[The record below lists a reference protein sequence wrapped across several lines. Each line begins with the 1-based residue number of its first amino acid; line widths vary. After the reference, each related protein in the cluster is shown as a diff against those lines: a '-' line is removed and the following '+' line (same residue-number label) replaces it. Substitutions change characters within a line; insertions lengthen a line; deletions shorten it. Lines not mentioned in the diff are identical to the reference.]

1 MSRRATQTLLRRAEA
16 AGLASEYEPAGGGA
30 PRAIGPEVLATVLE
44 RLEQQGPADAQRAR
58 RAAAAFRS
66 AAPCLSV
73 AEATGRDRV
82 WGLWTHLYSLRSDR
96 GFGIGHLGDL
106 RRLVRWA
113 GERGADFVGLNPLHG
128 LPAGGRDV
136 SPYSPV
142 TRLFRDPL
150 HLDLTA
156 TPEWSESAEA
166 RRLFESGESGRE
178 RRRLVERDRID
189 HARAEALRAQVVLP
203 LWRQFQRA
211 HRASDDDR
219 GRAFARFVRDGGQ
232 TLLDYATYRALEQRM
247 LREGRSRD
255 WRDWPA
261 AYHDPRGEAVRGFRV
276 RESDPVERAL
286 WELFELDRQLA
297 EVDREARR
305 AGLSLGL
312 YQDLALGSDAGGFDP
327 WAFPEGFVDGV
338 SLGAPPDDYARDGQ
352 DWGLPPLHPWSVGRD
367 DFAFFRRVLRAGLAH
382 AGMLRIDHVL
392 GLLRQWWIPDERS
405 ATEGVYVRFPASA
418 LLSVVAEESRRAG
431 AVIVGEDLGTVPRG
445 FTSLLARHGVLSCRV
460 LLFERDR
467 LGRFRPASAWSK
479 RALATAHTHDHP
491 PMAGW
496 WSQRD
501 LERRAELGELDE
513 AGLERAAQERD
524 RERRALVTRLLRAGA
539 LERAEE
545 ARDPGLRCAAIH
557 RFLCRT
563 PSPLVGLSL
572 DDLAGEEEPVNIP
585 GVPLSRFPAWQRRMA
600 RPLDELLGDPELDR
614 RLGEAPLLRPRSGS
628 QPASTA
634 AASRAMSGS
643 SSVSKT

>member
-1 MSRRATQTLLRRAEA
+1 MSARETQTLLRRAEA

-30 PRAIGPEVLATVLE
+30 PRAICREALATVLGL
-44 RLEQQGPADAQRAR
+44 LEQQGPADADRVRRVGAAH
-58 RAAAAFRS
+58 RAAA
-66 AAPCLSV
+66 PCVSV

-106 RRLVRWA
+106 RQLVRWA

-128 LPAGGRDV
+128 LPAGGHEV
-136 SPYSPV
+136 SPYAPV

-150 HLDLTA
+150 HFDLMA
-156 TPEWSESAEA
+156 TPEWSECGEA
-166 RRLFESGESGRE
+166 RRLFESGATARE
-178 RRRLVERDRID
+178 RRRLVESDRID
-189 HARAEALRAQVVLP
+189 HAQADALRARIVEP
-203 LWRQFQRA
+203 LWQQFQRA
-211 HRASDDDR
+211 HRARDDER
-219 GRAFARFVRDGGQ
+219 GRAFACFVRDGGR

-255 WRDWPA
+255 WRRWPA
-261 AYHDPRGEAVRGFRV
+261 AWRSPRSEAVRAFRAQ
-276 RESDPVERAL
+276 ESDRVERVQ

-297 EVDREARR
+297 DVDREARR

-312 YQDLALGSDAGGFDP
+312 YQDLALGSDAGGFDC

-352 DWGLPPLHPWSVGRD
+352 DWGLPPLHPWSLGQD

-392 GLLRQWWIPDERS
+392 GLLRQWWIPDEHP

-467 LGRFRPASAWSK
+467 RGRFRPASAWSR

-496 WSQRD
+496 WSERD
-501 LERRAELGELDE
+501 LERRAELGELDAESLARARAERE
-513 AGLERAAQERD
+513 A
-524 RERRALVTRLLRAGA
+524 ERRALVSRLLRAGA
-539 LERAEE
+539 LAH
-545 ARDPGLRCAAIH
+545 AQDAQDPGLRCAAIH

-572 DDLAGEEEPVNIP
+572 DDLAGEAEPVNIP
-585 GVPLSRFPAWQRRMA
+585 GVPLDRFPAWQRRMS
-600 RPLDELLGDPELDR
+600 RSLDDLLSDPELDR
-614 RLGEAPLLRPRSGS
+614 RLGEAPRLRPR
-628 QPASTA
+628 
-634 AASRAMSGS
+634 R
-643 SSVSKT
+643 

>member
-1 MSRRATQTLLRRAEA
+1 MSGRATQALLRRAEA

-30 PRAIGPEVLATVLE
+30 PRAICREALATVLE
-44 RLEQQGPADAQRAR
+44 RLEQQGPADAGRAR
-58 RAAAAFRS
+58 RISAAHRS
-66 AAPCLSV
+66 AAPCVSV

-106 RRLVRWA
+106 RQLVRWA

-128 LPAGGRDV
+128 LPGGGHEV

-142 TRLFRDPL
+142 TRLFRDPM

-156 TPEWSESAEA
+156 TPEWSDCPEA

-178 RRRLVERDRID
+178 RRRLVESDRID
-189 HARAEALRAQVVLP
+189 HARAEALRARIALP
-203 LWRQFQRA
+203 LWQQFQRA
-211 HRASDDDR
+211 HRAGDDER
-219 GRAFARFVRDGGQ
+219 GRAFTRFVHDGGQ

-247 LREGRSRD
+247 LGEGRSRD
-255 WRDWPA
+255 WRSWPA
-261 AYHDPRGEAVRGFRV
+261 TYHDPRGETVRRFRAQ
-276 RESDPVERAL
+276 ESDPIERAL

-312 YQDLALGSDAGGFDP
+312 YQDLALGSDAGGFDC

-352 DWGLPPLHPWSVGRD
+352 NWGLPPLHPWNLGQD

-392 GLLRQWWIPDERS
+392 GLLRQWWIPDERPS
-405 ATEGVYVRFPASA
+405 TEGVYVRFPASA

-467 LGRFRPASAWSK
+467 RGGFRRASEWSK

-496 WSQRD
+496 WSARD
-501 LERRAELGELDE
+501 LERRAELGELDAVALARAREERE
-513 AGLERAAQERD
+513 AERW
-524 RERRALVTRLLRAGA
+524 ALVSRLLRAGA
-539 LERAEE
+539 LACEE
-545 ARDPGLRCAAIH
+545 DAQDPELRCAAIH

-585 GVPLSRFPAWQRRMA
+585 GVPLSRFPAWQRRMG
-600 RPLDELLGDPELDR
+600 RSLDDLLGDPELDR
-614 RLGEAPLLRPRSGS
+614 RLGEAPVLRPR
-628 QPASTA
+628 
-634 AASRAMSGS
+634 R
-643 SSVSKT
+643 

>member
-1 MSRRATQTLLRRAEA
+1 MSGRATQALLRRAEA

-30 PRAIGPEVLATVLE
+30 PRTICREALATVLE
-44 RLEQQGPADAQRAR
+44 RLEQQGPADAERVR
-58 RAAAAFRS
+58 RLGAAHRS
-66 AAPCLSV
+66 AMPCVSV

-128 LPAGGRDV
+128 LPAGGSEV

-142 TRLFRDPL
+142 TRLFRDPM
-150 HLDLTA
+150 HADLTA
-156 TPEWSESAEA
+156 TPEWSECAEA
-166 RRLFESGESGRE
+166 RRLFESGETGRE
-178 RRRLVERDRID
+178 RRRLVASDRID
-189 HARAEALRAQVVLP
+189 HARAEALRARIALP
-203 LWRQFQRA
+203 LWQQFQRA
-211 HRASDDDR
+211 HRARDDER
-219 GRAFARFVRDGGQ
+219 ARAFTRFVRDGGR
-232 TLLDYATYRALEQRM
+232 TLLDYATYRALEQHM
-247 LREGRSRD
+247 LREARSRD
-255 WRDWPA
+255 WRSWPA
-261 AYHDPRGEAVRGFRV
+261 AYHDPRGEAVLGFRA
-276 RESDPVERAL
+276 RESNAIERAL

-297 EVDREARR
+297 EVEREARR

-312 YQDLALGSDAGGFDP
+312 YQDLALGSDAGGFDR

-352 DWGLPPLHPWSVGRD
+352 DWGLPPLHPWNLGED
-367 DFAFFRRVLRAGLAH
+367 DFALFRRVLRAGLAH

-392 GLLRQWWIPDERS
+392 GLLRQWWIPDERP

-418 LLSVVAEESRRAG
+418 LLSVIAEESRRAG

-467 LGRFRPASAWSK
+467 RGRFRPASAWSK

-496 WSQRD
+496 WSARD
-501 LERRAELGELDE
+501 LERRAELGELDASALVRAREERE
-513 AGLERAAQERD
+513 A
-524 RERRALVTRLLRAGA
+524 ERRALVSRLLRAGA
-539 LERAEE
+539 LAREE
-545 ARDPGLRCAAIH
+545 DAQDAGLRCAAIH
-557 RFLCRT
+557 RFLCKT

-585 GVPLSRFPAWQRRMA
+585 GVPLSRFPAWQRRMG
-600 RPLDELLGDPELDR
+600 RPLDELLGDSELDR
-614 RLGEAPLLRPRSGS
+614 RLGEAPALRPR
-628 QPASTA
+628 
-634 AASRAMSGS
+634 R
-643 SSVSKT
+643 